1 MKTDKGCTCE
11 SMHGGHI
18 CELELKGEM
27 DTIRKITSDPVVSC
41 MLCGAEANSSDSV
54 CSAVE
59 IFSSFK
65 HEPVRTDE
73 SDNAEMIMEPDFLCQ
88 CPAEHETH
96 LCRLK
101 KEGNLQ
107 EMKAMSKEPVV
118 SCLLC
123 EELADSADHVCSP
136 VEL

>member
-1 MKTDKGCTCE
+1 
-11 SMHGGHI
+11 
-18 CELELKGEM
+18 
-27 DTIRKITSDPVVSC
+27 
-41 MLCGAEANSSDSV
+41 MLCEAEVNSSDSV
-54 CSAVE
+54 CSAVK
-59 IFSSFK
+59 IFSSLE
-65 HEPVRTDE
+65 HELVRTDE

-96 LCRLK
+96 ICRLK
-101 KEGNLQ
+101 KAGKMQ